1 MALRLRRPVLSASM
15 DTDPKGGTT
24 GTVAVL
30 GATGSV
36 GRAVCAALLP
46 AGRRVLAVARHPA
59 SHTRAHAFVPL
70 DVAAVA
76 PGRLA
81 ALLDAHGVT
90 EVVNATGGWGTTA
103 EKMRSAHVDLPERLA
118 AGCAATGRRLRVVQ
132 LGSIHEYGPVE
143 DGVLINEHRAPGS
156 LTPYGATKRA
166 GSEHLLAESRAGRID
181 ALVLRAVNVCGPHTT
196 TASFL
201 GLVVQR
207 LRALAPG
214 AALTLDVAAARR
226 DFLDVRDLARA
237 AVAALTAPGPSWV
250 VNIGRGEAVPVA
262 DLVDVLVKVSGV
274 DPATVRLRP
283 AAVAS
288 KGGSW
293 TCADIGL
300 AADLLGWRPMIPLDA
315 SLRAMWEAAGDVK
328 PPGGTG

>member
-1 MALRLRRPVLSASM
+1 M
-15 DTDPKGGTT
+15 DTDPKGGPA

-36 GRAVCAALLP
+36 GRTVCAQLLRT
-46 AGRRVLAVARHPA
+46 GHRVLAVARRPA
-59 SHTRAHAFVPL
+59 PHTRAHAFVPL
-70 DVAAVA
+70 DVAAA
-76 PGRLA
+76 EPGRLA
-81 ALLDAHGVT
+81 ALLDAHAVT
-90 EVVNATGGWGTTA
+90 AVVNATGGWGTTA
-103 EKMRSAHVDLPERLA
+103 EKMRSAHVDLPRRLA

-132 LGSIHEYGPVE
+132 MGSIHEYGPVE
-143 DGVLINEHRAPGS
+143 DGVLIGEDHVPGP

-201 GLVVQR
+201 GVVAQR

-214 AALTLDVAAARR
+214 GTLTLDVAAARR
-226 DFLDVRDLARA
+226 DFVDVRDLAGA
-237 AVAALTAPGPSWV
+237 AVAALTAPGRSRV
-250 VNIGRGEAVPVA
+250 VNIGRGEAVPMA
-262 DLVDVLVKVSGV
+262 DLVDVLVKVSGI
-274 DPATVRLRP
+274 DPAAVRLRP
-283 AAVAS
+283 AEVTS

-293 TCADIGL
+293 TCADIRL
-300 AADLLGWRPMIPLDA
+300 AADLLGWRPLIPLDA
-315 SLRAMWEAAGDVK
+315 SLRAMWEAAGDAE